1 MKLWMWLLL
10 AAFVALI
17 VWAVGMHAEES
28 APLPQITVEQ
38 QRDYHRLRAALLAT
52 PQQRALDDKIS
63 EMQAVC
69 GDRFVMADSQG
80 NPQCGAKAQPAA
92 KGN

>member
-1 MKLWMWLLL
+1 MKPWMIWLLGPILL
-10 AAFVALI
+10 AIV
-17 VWAVGMHAEES
+17 VWAVHAEES
-28 APLPQITVEQ
+28 VPLPQITIEQ
-38 QRDYHRLRAALLAT
+38 QRDYHRLRAELLAT

-63 EMQAVC
+63 ELQATC
-69 GDRFVMADSQG
+69 GDRPVLIDNSR